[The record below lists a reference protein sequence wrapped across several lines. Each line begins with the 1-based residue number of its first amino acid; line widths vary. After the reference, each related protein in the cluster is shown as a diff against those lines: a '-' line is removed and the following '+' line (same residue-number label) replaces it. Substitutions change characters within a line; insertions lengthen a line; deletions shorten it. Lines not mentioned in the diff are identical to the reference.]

1 MKQILSFP
9 LMAMAVL
16 ATASG
21 AAQGQQVAGGMGE
34 EVRIGAFATPP
45 RHGDAYRGLRDSRPM
60 TAKPGK
66 EAARSPR
73 PLGARGPAPTLP
85 GRHLP

>member
-1 MKQILSFP
+1 MKQILSFS

-34 EVRIGAFATPP
+34 EVRIGAFATAP
-45 RHGDAYRGLRDSRPM
+45 RGKGYPGLRDSRTM
-60 TAKPGK
+60 AARPGK
-66 EAARSPR
+66 ETARSPR

>member
-21 AAQGQQVAGGMGE
+21 PAQAQQVAGGMGE
-34 EVRIGAFATPP
+34 EVRIGAFATVP
-45 RHGDAYRGLRDSRPM
+45 RGNGYRGMRDSRTM